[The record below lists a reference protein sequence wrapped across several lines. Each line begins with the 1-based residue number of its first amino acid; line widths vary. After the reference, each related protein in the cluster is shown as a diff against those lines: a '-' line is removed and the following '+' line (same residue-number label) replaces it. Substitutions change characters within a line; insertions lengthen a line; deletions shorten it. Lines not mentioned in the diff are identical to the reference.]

1 MLRLAI
7 ELTTQTNRFE
17 KIEKSSAA
25 ITKKKT
31 AKRGRPT
38 HGGAASGGAG
48 EWCWQRAPNVCSL
61 PSVSEMVTL
70 LGGIDEVL
78 IPLVLPSLL
87 SCILSASLLL
97 ELTDKL
103 LIVTAPHCECLSL

>member
-38 HGGAASGGAG
+38 HGGAASGGG
-48 EWCWQRAPNVCSL
+48 GDWSWQRAPNVCSL
-61 PSVSEMVTL
+61 HSVSEMVTL
-70 LGGIDEVL
+70 LGGIDEVT
-78 IPLVLPSLL
+78 IPLVLSGSL
-87 SCILSASLLL
+87 SCILFALLL
-97 ELTDKL
+97 PAVLRSFCLTVVRTDCQAL
-103 LIVTAPHCECLSL
+103 